1 MNEKEI
7 LEKLQ
12 EAQND
17 QNFVDE
23 LNAQTTVEGLQ
34 EVFKKKGIDLT
45 IDQINE
51 IVATVNTNTEE
62 EISEAGLENV
72 SGGIITSGSIWA
84 KILRPGWPGCIP
96 TPIPTFKPKLP
107 FNNRKG

>member
-51 IVATVNTNTEE
+51 IVATVNTNTDE

-72 SGGIITSGSIWA
+72 SGGLWTSNSILT

-96 TPIPTFKPKLP
+96 TPIQIFKPKLP
-107 FNNRKG
+107 FNSRKG